1 MNRGRAKRGVRSSPY
16 QRYLLIPTW
25 PCLPHIHCVVPAGGL
40 ALDRSHWVSARS
52 DFFLPIPVLRKVF
65 RGKFVAGLKRLRQRD
80 QLWPQRTSGP
90 VR

>member
-1 MNRGRAKRGVRSSPY
+1 MRST
-16 QRYLLIPTW
+16 QQFETRIIVGEITVAM
-25 PCLPHIHCVVPAGGL
+25 PHIHCVVPAGGL